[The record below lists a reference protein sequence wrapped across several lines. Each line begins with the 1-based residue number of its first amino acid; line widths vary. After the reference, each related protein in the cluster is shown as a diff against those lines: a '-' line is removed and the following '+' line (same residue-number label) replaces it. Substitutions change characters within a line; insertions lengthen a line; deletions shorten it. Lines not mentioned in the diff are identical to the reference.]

1 MKTGASCQH
10 VLPSTFV
17 SARATHQGG
26 NELLDK
32 VTLLKGPQGWGE
44 CGSK

>member
-1 MKTGASCQH
+1 MKTGAFCQH

-17 SARATHQGG
+17 SAHAKHQGG

-32 VTLLKGPQGWGE
+32 VTLLKDPQGWGE
-44 CGSK
+44 HGSK